1 MEIAIS
7 EAFRDLAPY
16 VGLAFLAVALVF
28 VYRSFFAMRIDKKDS
43 TLLINK
49 SENQPPRFVSPETSV
64 NGDSVQPKVGQR
76 IEPIQTDAER
86 SIV

>member
-28 VYRSFFAMRIDKKDS
+28 VYRSFFAMRIDKKVNNDD
-43 TLLINK
+43 
-49 SENQPPRFVSPETSV
+49 NQVGKFTGPVKLKAV
-64 NGDSVQPKVGQR
+64 AQPQ
-76 IEPIQTDAER
+76 
-86 SIV
+86 